1 MRLISNSLQWR
12 RKKRHKIYM
21 LQIYHL
27 LSGGFEGTLIINC
40 SKILRKFFPKPFYL
54 ILEEKNNSII
64 KLQKIFY
71 LNLGLIPHSKK
82 HASILTTV
90 RIELFRG
97 CPRIYIFY
105 FFMIHFIL
113 IWLCSSSKVY
123 RHPSIL
129 CQINNT

>member
-1 MRLISNSLQWR
+1 MKKKKAQNLYASNLSLTV
-12 RKKRHKIYM
+12 
-21 LQIYHL
+21 
-27 LSGGFEGTLIINC
+27 GGIRGKLIINR
-40 SKILRKFFPKPFYL
+40 SKNLRKFFPKPFYL

-90 RIELFRG
+90 GIELFRG
-97 CPRIYIFY
+97 CPRIYIFYY